1 MVCWANS
8 FLLVLE
14 IAEQAAARAQGLL
27 QAGEDLQ
34 LSTDQGHQFQEIADL
49 RGELERVKAES
60 TGQIDRLQEKNKTLQ
75 EKNKNLEKSHKG

>member
-1 MVCWANS
+1 MDQ
-8 FLLVLE
+8 E
-14 IAEQAAARAQGLL
+14 H
-27 QAGEDLQ
+27 Q
-34 LSTDQGHQFQEIADL
+34 LQEIVDL